1 MDTPAVCFAEI
12 ETSGQSLPLAMAV
25 PLVIGLES
33 GAGLDALC
41 FSPQAVNKLLPG
53 TTLFTP
59 EEMTKLLH
67 HAPPDQ

>member
-1 MDTPAVCFAEI
+1 
-12 ETSGQSLPLAMAV
+12 MAV

-33 GAGLDALC
+33 GVGLDALC